1 MVIKV
6 KNSEILRPIKIAKS
20 ILIILSEKLSKYGK
34 PILVYRY
41 TFNEENTITRENLF
55 KNFLSKRI
63 SSRIVVVFF
72 AKNFIPGKNA
82 YLQITYTPKPTPKKY
97 DVDISSSFIVIILL
111 LLEA

>member
-1 MVIKV
+1 MCI
-6 KNSEILRPIKIAKS
+6 RDS
-20 ILIILSEKLSKYGK
+20 I
-34 PILVYRY
+34 Y

-82 YLQITYTPKPTPKKY
+82 YLQRTYTPKPTPKKY
-97 DVDISSSFIVIILL
+97 NVDISSSFIVLILL
-111 LLEA
+111 LLES